1 VAQLSTLGIYRAF
14 MQKLTINK
22 KSVMRVLV
30 GVYLFPL
37 YLVICSLSV
46 PPADLP
52 LCGLM
57 FGLAVFGLVLARR
70 ESRVWRIVWTS
81 ALIVS
86 ILCGVLEIIAGQHI
100 ARQRAKHD
108 SSMRLTMPNKSPEPT
123 AVGAGSSAVAVHV
136 ASRRWLSFFR

>member
-1 VAQLSTLGIYRAF
+1 MLGIYCAF
-14 MQKLTINK
+14 MQKLTINR
-22 KSVMRVLV
+22 KSVLRVLM
-30 GVYLFPL
+30 GIYFFPL

-57 FGLAVFGLVLARR
+57 FAIAAFGLVLARR
-70 ESRVWRIVWTS
+70 ESRAWRVVWTI

-100 ARQRAKHD
+100 ARQHSKHD

-123 AVGAGSSAVAVHV
+123 PIGHCSSAVAVNV
-136 ASRRWLSFFR
+136 ANTAWLSFFR